1 MKANRAADKSVS
13 ISCLF
18 PPSFVGRLAQIRT
31 MDASRRETSIHK
43 KSPVLTTRDEIFRGT
58 TLFPA
63 SPPLS
68 AALQTPLMDVTCP
81 SVPPYP
87 AHGRFQEDSSGVNIK
102 MYPNPRKLSAG
113 DFLSLLENTS
123 LYAPS
128 SLFSIISALYSI
140 ATFPKSQPSFTKGVG
155 KKI

>member
-1 MKANRAADKSVS
+1 MRH
-13 ISCLF
+13 
-18 PPSFVGRLAQIRT
+18 PYT
-31 MDASRRETSIHK
+31 K

-128 SLFSIISALYSI
+128 SLFSIISVLYSI